1 MLSNCFK
8 LVVSIDPYYFFK
20 LDQNTY
26 IFLEVPLKEE
36 TKLNISN
43 KTCFETQSLKIY
55 DIIYQN
61 EEVGFLLKSEIAT
74 KNSGAYLLSTKP
86 IQKAAATEQI
96 YKQGHIAVYC
106 FEQGQFLCV
115 SSKLS
120 STTESILEEQ

>member
-1 MLSNCFK
+1 MLSNCIK

-26 IFLEVPLKEE
+26 IFLEIPLDEGTE
-36 TKLNISN
+36 ISIA
-43 KTCFETQSLKIY
+43 KKPCFETQFLKIY

-61 EEVGFLLKSEIAT
+61 EAIGFLFKTEIAT

-86 IQKAAATEQI
+86 IQKAAVTEQI